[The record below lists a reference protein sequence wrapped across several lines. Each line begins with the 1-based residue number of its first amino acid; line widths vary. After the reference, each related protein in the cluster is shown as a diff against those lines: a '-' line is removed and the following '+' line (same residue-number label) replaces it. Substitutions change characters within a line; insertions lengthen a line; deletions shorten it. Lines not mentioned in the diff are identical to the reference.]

1 MFSVYTEK
9 DYSDLTKTLVGEYKD
24 LDEAIE
30 AAQKAIENRDDLRYI
45 VEETTGHFNSWGE
58 LETRVIVESK

>member
-1 MFSVYTEK
+1 MFNVYTEK
-9 DYSDLTKTLVGEYKD
+9 DYSDLTKTLVGEFKD
-24 LDEAIE
+24 LDDAID
-30 AAQKAIENRDDLRYI
+30 AAQKAVENKPELRYI

>member
-1 MFSVYTEK
+1 MFNVYTEK
-9 DYSDLTKTLVGEYKD
+9 DYSDLTKTLVGEFKD
-24 LDEAIE
+24 LDEAID
-30 AAQKAIENRDDLRYI
+30 AAQKAIEGKSDLRYI